1 MIFFEARFHA
11 IREFERHLVEC
22 GTAVVKIFLHIS
34 KGEQKKR
41 LLDRLD
47 DPEKNWKASIGD
59 VVERGYWKDYQ
70 RVYEQALAGTSLKQA
85 PWYVVP
91 ADDKKNARLYV
102 SRILLDTFET
112 LCLER
117 HKPDHDRREHV

>member
-1 MIFFEARFHA
+1 
-11 IREFERHLVEC
+11 
-22 GTAVVKIFLHIS
+22 VVKIFLHIS

-47 DPEKNWKASIGD
+47 DPEKNWKASTSDI
-59 VVERGYWKDYQ
+59 VERGYWKGYQ
-70 RVYEQALAGTSLKQA
+70 RVYEQALGATSLKQA
-85 PWYVVP
+85 PLYVVP

-112 LCLER
+112 LSLER
-117 HKPDHDRREHV
+117 QKPDHDRRQELKAIREKLEG